1 MIIKSKI
8 DNINLDNKDKVSII
22 ITNYKKEKYLKY
34 AIRSCLKQEYSNLE
48 IIIVD
53 DCSNRR
59 RSLNI
64 AKSLNDG
71 RLRYFYT
78 KRNYGHYA
86 CCNFAMDNALGKY
99 VTFLGAD
106 DEIEPSHI
114 SDLLRAIKHYKLAA
128 VCTLYNRY
136 NQKNIIVRKNK
147 LCEASILFDKDD
159 IINKIGYFHMVRFA
173 ADSEFRERLIACY
186 GNEKFSVIKNCSYR
200 SRMLPNALTTSSKTD
215 GKSIARTG
223 YVRQFYESIKN
234 NNLFFNYKSDKMNF
248 ALEEEILVKNF
259 NLNTFGEIKL

>member
-1 MIIKSKI
+1 MINKRKI
-8 DNINLDNKDKVSII
+8 DSFKLDNKDKVSII

-48 IIIVD
+48 IIVID

-59 RSLNI
+59 KSLNI
-64 AKSLNDG
+64 SRVLNDG
-71 RLRYFYT
+71 RVRYFYT

-114 SDLLRAIKHYKLAA
+114 GDLLRAIKHYKLAA

-136 NQKNIIVRKNK
+136 DQNNIMVRKNK
-147 LCEASILFDKDD
+147 LCEASILFNKSD
-159 IINKIGYFHMVRFA
+159 IINKIGYFHMVRFG
-173 ADSEFRERLIACY
+173 ADSEFRERLIAHY
-186 GNEKFSVIKNCSYR
+186 GDKKFGIIKNCSYK
-200 SRMLPNALTTSSKTD
+200 SRLLPNALTTSKKTD
-215 GKSIARTG
+215 GKSIARSG
-223 YVRQFYESIKN
+223 YVRQFTKNIKN
-234 NNLFFNYKSDKMNF
+234 KNLFYDYRSEKMGF
-248 ALEEEILVKNF
+248 VLEKEILVKNF
-259 NLNTFGEIKL
+259 SPKTFREVKL